1 MEKLLIYPE
10 RSGKAIARLEI
21 AKIELKVALQFNPND
36 AKMLVEDIQKT
47 IDGIS
52 EALKELDNRA

>member
-1 MEKLLIYPE
+1 MDIFEYAE

-21 AKIELKVALQFNPND
+21 ARIELNATLKFNSND
-36 AKMLVEDIQKT
+36 AKALVEDIQKT